1 LIKEIDKQRNGYV
14 TDTELD
20 DILKIVFP
28 ELGKYDLMPI
38 IKPFCSH
45 QNKVLA
51 DYKQLYKSINNQLEL
66 FKTSLKI

>member
-1 LIKEIDKQRNGYV
+1 MIQEIDKQRNGYV
-14 TDTELD
+14 TDRELD

-28 ELGKYDLMPI
+28 ELVKYDLMPI

-51 DYKQLYKSINNQLEL
+51 DYK
-66 FKTSLKI
+66 